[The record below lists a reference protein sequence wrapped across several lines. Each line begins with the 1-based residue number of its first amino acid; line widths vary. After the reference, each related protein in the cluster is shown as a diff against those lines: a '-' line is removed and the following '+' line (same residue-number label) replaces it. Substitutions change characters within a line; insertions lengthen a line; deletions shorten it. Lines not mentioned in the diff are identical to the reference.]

1 MISCSLILAAA
12 FVFVDPPAISLDT
25 VVDRLDSTRW
35 VDRESAMYEIAHVS
49 SGITTK
55 QITDRLQE
63 GGLSLEQIIR
73 LLRAVEIRLLHS
85 PRGAVGIQMAP
96 ARRPEAG
103 DMIRVDRLGVEIMAV
118 IPNMPAEGLIEPGD
132 LITHI
137 DGTPLRTQEDL
148 ARVVQRHWPGDVLPF
163 RVLRAVPNA
172 EGAEVERVEVS
183 FDLTLGSTDV
193 LASSGSGMTIRD
205 PGYSARLT
213 EVKVLQE
220 RFGPVPTR
228 VSSPV
233 VSGGLSTSSQ
243 ASPGVPGR
251 LSTSSQGSDEDQV
264 VAGALQLLVAIESGT
279 APMSLDQARTVWL
292 QTILRTEAMLAAPGM
307 ELEERRR
314 LLRRAQRLQAIY
326 DSTSP

>member
-1 MISCSLILAAA
+1 MISCSFILAVALA
-12 FVFVDPPAISLDT
+12 LLDAPSVSLDT
-25 VVDRLDSTRW
+25 IVDRLDSTRW
-35 VDRESAMYEIAHVS
+35 VDRETAMYEVAHVS

-55 QITDRLQE
+55 QITDRLQD

-118 IPNMPAEGLIEPGD
+118 IPNMPAEGLIKPGD

-137 DGTPLRTQEDL
+137 GGAPLRTQEDL

-163 RVLRAVPNA
+163 RVLRAMPNV

-233 VSGGLSTSSQ
+233 VSGGVSSSSQ
-243 ASPGVPGR
+243 A
-251 LSTSSQGSDEDQV
+251 SDEDQV
-264 VAGALQLLVAIESGT
+264 VAGALRLLVAIEAGT
-279 APMSLDQARTVWL
+279 APMPLEQARTVWL

-307 ELEERRR
+307 EPEERQR
-314 LLRRAQRLQAIY
+314 LRRRAQRLQAIY